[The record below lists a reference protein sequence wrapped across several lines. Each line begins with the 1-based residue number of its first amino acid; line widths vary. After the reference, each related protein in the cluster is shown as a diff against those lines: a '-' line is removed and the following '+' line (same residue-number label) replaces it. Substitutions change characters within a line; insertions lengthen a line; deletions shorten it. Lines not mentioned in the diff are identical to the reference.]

1 MAIKNDRNIQ
11 QPQHRS
17 FVSQGGK
24 AGFIDDPKK
33 SEEVRQAVTNVLQ
46 SLGEQRLKDAG
57 INPKQIQRISLW
69 VNRDETQ
76 ELQVVTPDGI
86 TSFLLPLQSERNHQ
100 EIRLPPSDDEK
111 HNEVSAREAEEEA
124 RTRKEVQQEKTELA
138 ESDPQNEPFEPDSL
152 PIQQTVPHH
161 QNSSEA
167 TRLLQTILIQAQEMA
182 KREEHLQQI
191 IEGQQH
197 QIEELGQKLSA
208 SQEQNGKE
216 ISSLRDTV
224 MSLQQEKEKTSE
236 KFALA
241 TLNSSQNLEDL
252 CHAQRESATNSARKM
267 EELEHT
273 INNISQNTA
282 NTLLLFGNRIR
293 SAEGTISLMTQQTKE
308 LEHTINNV
316 SWNTLYTLL
325 RFDDRIRSAEETVS
339 LMAQR
344 EERLEQIIE
353 AQQRQT
359 EELEN
364 LINNI
369 SQDAETALFRFNDRM
384 TSAEETVSLLRGE
397 MTTQNQLLLNT
408 VAVVCLLSLFVGASS
423 ISQRGENGRI
433 ANAIGEI
440 NTGLEEIR
448 NAQPAQREEIA
459 EAHPPIIHLPP
470 HLPPLNPRIYNS
482 LFSSAAPIFRFESF
496 PNFAPHPQ
504 QSRQL
509 ILWNQSQLPS
519 FWMTPFVITMLQA
532 LRRRRR

>member
-1 MAIKNDRNIQ
+1 MAIKNDRNI
-11 QPQHRS
+11 PQHRS
-17 FVSQGGK
+17 FVSQGGQ

-33 SEEVRQAVTNVLQ
+33 SEEVRQAVTDVLQ
-46 SLGEQRLKDAG
+46 SLGEQRLNDAG

-86 TSFLLPLQSERNHQ
+86 TSF
-100 EIRLPPSDDEK
+100 RLPVQSGKKHREVQVSSDDEK

-124 RTRKEVQQEKTELA
+124 RTKKRVQQEKTELA
-138 ESDPQNEPFEPDSL
+138 ESDPQNEPFEPDSF
-152 PIQQTVPHH
+152 PIQQTVPPP
-161 QNSSEA
+161 QNPSEA
-167 TRLLQTILIQAQEMA
+167 THLLQTILIQAQEMA

-197 QIEELGQKLSA
+197 QIEKLGQQLSA
-208 SQEQNGKE
+208 AQEQNGKE

-236 KFALA
+236 EFALA
-241 TLNSSQNLEDL
+241 TLNSTQNLEDL

-267 EELEHT
+267 EELENL

-308 LEHTINNV
+308 LEHTINNA
-316 SWNTLYTLL
+316 SWNTLCTLL

-359 EELEN
+359 KELEN

-397 MTTQNQLLLNT
+397 IATQNQLLLNT
-408 VAVVCLLSLFVGASS
+408 VAIMCLFSLFAGAFF
-423 ISQRGENGRI
+423 ISQRGANGRI

-482 LFSSAAPIFRFESF
+482 LFSSAAPIFRFGSF

-509 ILWNQSQLPS
+509 ILWNQQNQLPS
-519 FWMTPFVITMLQA
+519 FWMTPFAIMMLQA
-532 LRRRRR
+532 LRLRRR